1 MTKPAPWDATM
12 VCHCADQ
19 LKTMPI
25 CPEGVKE
32 SSSSAQ
38 GAWEHKALLCTPK
51 TSSTFPR
58 VGFMKQKVASWTHL
72 QESITKTTSLMVML
86 VSAILVDKIT
96 YKKQEM
102 QNDVIWSEKAD
113 NAQQDKWQNLFK
125 KSAIHSPKAQENWAQ
140 RRLHT
145 LVTPGGTGSNTL
157 RCSSRGIWECRG
169 KILYWWP
176 PTKGIQEG
184 W

>member
-1 MTKPAPWDATM
+1 
-12 VCHCADQ
+12 
-19 LKTMPI
+19 
-25 CPEGVKE
+25 
-32 SSSSAQ
+32 
-38 GAWEHKALLCTPK
+38 
-51 TSSTFPR
+51 
-58 VGFMKQKVASWTHL
+58 MKQKAASWTHL

-102 QNDVIWSEKAD
+102 RSDIIWTEKAD
-113 NAQQDKWQNLFK
+113 NAQQDKQQNLFK
-125 KSAIHSPKAQENWAQ
+125 KSAICSPKAQENCAQ
-140 RRLHT
+140 RRLLT

-176 PTKGIQEG
+176 PATGIQEG
-184 W
+184 WLLLCESNFFFPQHKTFWPFTLTTN